1 MASIDEIRGI
11 SRLVQKAIRRLQKR
25 QIPEGLSPTRT
36 AFMFKIGNILG
47 WSIYGKAWGRRRYR
61 YLQVWFLGRE
71 PSFVLNVRWAAI
83 WDELGGLKDSA
94 RKSEQEL
101 RKIVRQELQQD
112 KDFANPVVYNPWDPK
127 GFTFQLALYFFLLRE
142 LSPSELIALFLD
154 YVISHK
160 LLPEEVWQQIK
171 LEGVQK
177 RESVTFKALC
187 ETLRRFVEAFA
198 DRYMP
203 FGLQDFQSLLKL
215 YLKDFLERQ
224 SFKLPP
230 WKLAGIPR
238 STYYRYAKQHG
249 KKGALEAIWE
259 RQEQRKLYREY
270 VELIAEKRKISR
282 KSAQRRLQ
290 RYRAQGKY
298 PPELEEIWEEIPEKD
313 IAPEALQMMDDL
325 PQKEADHV
333 KKEFWGRNYAS
344 TSKEV
349 GWVAQQGLTIIN
361 LGNDG

>member
-1 MASIDEIRGI
+1 MADINEIREI
-11 SRLVQKAIRRLQKR
+11 SRLIRKAIRRLRKR

-36 AFMFKIGNILG
+36 AFMFRIGNILG

-71 PSFVLNVRWAAI
+71 PSFVLNVRWAPI

-94 RKSEQEL
+94 WKSEQEL
-101 RKIVRQELQQD
+101 RKIVRQELRQD
-112 KDFANPVVYNPWDPK
+112 KDFANPVVYNPRDPK

-142 LSPSELIALFLD
+142 LSPSDLITLFLD
-154 YVISHK
+154 YVMSHK
-160 LLPEEVWQQIK
+160 LLPKEVWQQIE
-171 LEGVQK
+171 LEGIRK

-187 ETLRRFVEAFA
+187 ETLSRFVEAFA

-203 FGLQDFQSLLKL
+203 FGFQDFRSLLKL
-215 YLKDFLERQ
+215 YLKDFMERR

-238 STYYRYAKQHG
+238 STFYRHAKQHG
-249 KKGALEAIWE
+249 KKGALDAIRE
-259 RQEQRKLYREY
+259 RREQRKLYREY
-270 VELIAEKRKISR
+270 VELIAKERKISR

-298 PPELEEIWEEIPEKD
+298 PPELEEIPEEKD
-313 IAPEALQMMDDL
+313 IASEALQMMDYL
-325 PQKEADHV
+325 PQEEADRMEE
-333 KKEFWGRNYAS
+333 EFWGRDYAL
-344 TSKEV
+344 TSKEA
-349 GWVAQQGLTIIN
+349 GWAAQQGLTIIN